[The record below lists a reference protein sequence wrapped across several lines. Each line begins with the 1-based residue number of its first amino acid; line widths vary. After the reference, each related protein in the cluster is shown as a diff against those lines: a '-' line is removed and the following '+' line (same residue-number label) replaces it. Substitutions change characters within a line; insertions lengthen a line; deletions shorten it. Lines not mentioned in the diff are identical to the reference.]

1 MCFQKVPYIS
11 DQQGLA
17 ESWVVSSKIGNYSW
31 LPGKLWWQL
40 QENNLPY
47 ARHHNPPFVY
57 FLPTFWSSFM
67 WPLALCMV
75 SIQERVML
83 ARVQFQKILLEITH
97 LFDLEDSGARFQKTI
112 SPFQFLKA
120 SHLMWPLFYT
130 ALAVSH
136 LQWVQVVATR
146 HDKRS

>member
-1 MCFQKVPYIS
+1 
-11 DQQGLA
+11 
-17 ESWVVSSKIGNYSW
+17 
-31 LPGKLWWQL
+31 
-40 QENNLPY
+40 
-47 ARHHNPPFVY
+47 
-57 FLPTFWSSFM
+57 
-67 WPLALCMV
+67 MV
-75 SIQERVML
+75 SIQERVMV

-136 LQWVQVVATR
+136 LQ
-146 HDKRS
+146 